1 MRIYTEDGKM
11 ASSTTMAEKRVG
23 EAKVREGGRAGGM
36 DGGRE
41 GGKQGSRE
49 AGKQGRRGRES
60 CDVTCDL
67 ACLDAF

>member
-1 MRIYTEDGKM
+1 MRTVRIYTEDGKM

-36 DGGRE
+36 E

-49 AGKQGRRGRES
+49 AGGERAA
-60 CDVTCDL
+60 T
-67 ACLDAF
+67 